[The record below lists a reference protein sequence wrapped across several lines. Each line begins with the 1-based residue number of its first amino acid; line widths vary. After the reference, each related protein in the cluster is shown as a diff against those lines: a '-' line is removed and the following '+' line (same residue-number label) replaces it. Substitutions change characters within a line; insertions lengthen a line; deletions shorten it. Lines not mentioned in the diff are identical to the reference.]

1 MPLNPQIEIIRTGIK
16 TAIKI
21 NQQVIYH
28 HKLIMSSVKNK
39 GILALLALFLA
50 SCSSN
55 NLADTNVEMPALNWL
70 YANKITAVVNVK
82 EINKPY
88 NVYFKLR
95 HSANYRYANLYILLH
110 FTAPSKKTTT
120 TRYQFKLAK
129 TDGQWR
135 SRVCKRAMP
144 APGPDGRTLRL
155 GK

>member
-1 MPLNPQIEIIRTGIK
+1 
-16 TAIKI
+16 
-21 NQQVIYH
+21 
-28 HKLIMSSVKNK
+28 MSSVKNK

-129 TDGQWR
+129 TDGQW
-135 SRVCKRAMP
+135 
-144 APGPDGRTLRL
+144 L
-155 GK
+155 GKGSGNLFSYNLPLLTNYKFAKAGSYTLKIEQNMRDNPLPEISDVGIMVSPVE